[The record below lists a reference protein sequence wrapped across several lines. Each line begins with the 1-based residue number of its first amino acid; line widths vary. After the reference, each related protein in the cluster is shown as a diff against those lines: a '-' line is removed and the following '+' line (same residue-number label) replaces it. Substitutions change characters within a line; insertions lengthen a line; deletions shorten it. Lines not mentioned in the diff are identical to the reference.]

1 MKTKTSNAEQQER
14 VRCSALLGRFFHS
27 VEDGKIGWQGSIVGN
42 PEPGWYLVQLFGW
55 LDGSPNVQRLMRIE
69 DMREW
74 LFYDDTEMM
83 QFSYDHGVARVYD
96 DTEMMQFSYDHGV
109 AREGG
114 KYRER
119 ASA

>member
-1 MKTKTSNAEQQER
+1 MNEQPETLNVEGGAA
-14 VRCSALLGRFFHS
+14 VRCGALFGRFFHS

-83 QFSYDHGVARVYD
+83 QFSYDHGVAR
-96 DTEMMQFSYDHGV
+96 
-109 AREGG
+109 EGG